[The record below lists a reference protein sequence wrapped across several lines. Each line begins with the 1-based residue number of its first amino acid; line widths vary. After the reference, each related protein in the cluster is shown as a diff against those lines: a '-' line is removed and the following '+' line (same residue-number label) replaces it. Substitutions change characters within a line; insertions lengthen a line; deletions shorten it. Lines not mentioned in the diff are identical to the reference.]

1 MSDAP
6 VPAAPVPAGF
16 RATFAWLWRALLGN
30 RYAAVTMLLAVVL
43 YSVFYPTAYRNEVA
57 SSLPVVVV
65 DEDRTAESR
74 ALVSKLD
81 SMRAIEVVGTPLSL
95 AEARRAIES
104 GQAEGI
110 VHIPVRLQRRIARGE
125 PAQLVLLGNGAFLG
139 RASSVLEGMGD
150 AIRGWAV
157 DVATAQAMYAGAPT
171 SAPYT
176 LVKRPLFNTREGYG
190 SSIVPGVSAL
200 IVHQTLLIGIC
211 ALGGALRMARG
222 RRLRARPVQ
231 LAAAACLFWLV
242 GMTSL
247 LYYAGFTF
255 WVQDYPRGGN
265 LPGLL
270 VAGAVFVAAIVAL
283 GLLLASL
290 FRSPERAFQ
299 LLLLTSV
306 PLFFLSNLSWPWSA
320 TPPWLLA
327 AAQLLPTTPG
337 INAMVRLNQMGA
349 SLAEVAP
356 QVATLA
362 ALTLVYGGLAWWRYC
377 GRGDE

>member
-1 MSDAP
+1 MS
-6 VPAAPVPAGF
+6 AAGRPQGF
-16 RATFAWLWRALLGN
+16 RATFAWTWRALLGN
-30 RYAAVTMLLAVVL
+30 RYAVVTMLLAVVL

-65 DEDRTAESR
+65 DDDRSAESR
-74 ALVSKLD
+74 ALLRKLD
-81 SMRAIEVVGTPLSL
+81 SMRAIEVVGTPLTL
-95 AEARRAIES
+95 ADARRAIES
-104 GQAEGI
+104 GHAEGI
-110 VHIPVRLQRRIARGE
+110 VHIPGRLQRDLARGGQ
-125 PAQLVLLGNGAFLG
+125 AQLVLLGNGAFLG

-157 DVATAQAMYAGAPT
+157 EVATAQAMYAGAPT

-176 LVKRPLFNTREGYG
+176 LVKRPLFNTQEGYG

-211 ALGGALRMARG
+211 VLGGGLRMARG

-247 LYYAGFTF
+247 LYYTGFTF
-255 WVQDYPRGGN
+255 WAQDYPRGGN

-270 VAGAVFVAAIVAL
+270 AAGSVFIAAIVAL

-299 LLLLTSV
+299 LLLMTSV
-306 PLFFLSNLSWPWSA
+306 PLFFLSNLSWPWPS
-320 TPPWLLA
+320 TPAWLHA
-327 AAQLLPTTPG
+327 ASQLLPTTPG

-349 SLAEVAP
+349 SLAEVWP

-362 ALTLVYGGLAWWRYC
+362 ALALGYGALALWRW
-377 GRGDE
+377 RGDE